1 MENEISTFWS
11 VIVEIGFVGWLG
23 CAVGFIFRA
32 IDEENRLHPR
42 RAAVWGGLIVFFY
55 ALWVVGLVKA

>member
-11 VIVEIGFVGWLG
+11 VIVEIGFIGWLG

-32 IDEENRLHPR
+32 IDDQNRLNKR
-42 RAAVWGGLIVFFY
+42 SAAIWGSLIVLFY
-55 ALWVVGLVKA
+55 ALWVLGLVKA